1 MGFLKSFFGKAIA
14 GLGNLFGSEKMINFG
29 NKLQGKNVEEII
41 DEAGDDGPFDPATA
55 SIRQVEQQNKYL
67 ADMREAYMES
77 AESIEKACWAYVS
90 SQYDDLIKLAE
101 NTPEI
106 FADSSAAKELKKE
119 KNKAKKKISG
129 SIKDPIAR
137 RFSLDDW
144 ECRSIAE
151 MDSGNNKKSKF
162 KSFNKKVVREA
173 LDDLSLTVKEELQ
186 SQINSLHSILNDVC
200 EKKERSLNDMK
211 TYFDTVSEEDHIDQI
226 TLEYSCV
233 KPVLVYDSADMVLE
247 IL

>member
-1 MGFLKSFFGKAIA
+1 MGFLKSLFGKAIA
-14 GLGNLFGSEKMINFG
+14 GIGNVFGSEKMINFG

-41 DEAGDDGPFDPATA
+41 DEAGDDGPFDPDTA

-77 AESIEKACWAYVS
+77 AESIEKACWVYVS

-106 FADSSAAKELKKE
+106 FADSSAVKELKKE

-137 RFSLDDW
+137 RFSLDDR
-144 ECRSIAE
+144 ECRRIVE
-151 MDSGNNKKSKF
+151 MDSS
-162 KSFNKKVVREA
+162 
-173 LDDLSLTVKEELQ
+173 TVTEELQ

>member
-1 MGFLKSFFGKAIA
+1 MGFLKSLAGKAIA
-14 GLGNLFGSEKMINFG
+14 GFGNLFGNEKMINFG
-29 NKLQGKNVEEII
+29 NKLQGKNVEKII
-41 DEAGDDGPFDPATA
+41 DEAGDDGPFDPDTA
-55 SIRQVEQQNKYL
+55 SIIRVERLNKYL

-77 AESIEKACWAYVS
+77 AESIEKACWVYVS

-106 FADSSAAKELKKE
+106 FADSSAVKELKKE

-129 SIKDPIAR
+129 SIKEPIAR
-137 RFSLDDW
+137 RFSLDDR
-144 ECRSIAE
+144 ECRSIVE

-173 LDDLSLTVKEELQ
+173 LDDLSSTVTEELQ
-186 SQINSLHSILNDVC
+186 SQIDSLHSILNDVC

>member
-1 MGFLKSFFGKAIA
+1 
-14 GLGNLFGSEKMINFG
+14 
-29 NKLQGKNVEEII
+29 
-41 DEAGDDGPFDPATA
+41 
-55 SIRQVEQQNKYL
+55 
-67 ADMREAYMES
+67 
-77 AESIEKACWAYVS
+77 
-90 SQYDDLIKLAE
+90 
-101 NTPEI
+101 
-106 FADSSAAKELKKE
+106 
-119 KNKAKKKISG
+119 
-129 SIKDPIAR
+129 
-137 RFSLDDW
+137 
-144 ECRSIAE
+144 

-173 LDDLSLTVKEELQ
+173 LDDLSSTVTEELQ
-186 SQINSLHSILNDVC
+186 SQIDSLHSILNDVC

>member
-1 MGFLKSFFGKAIA
+1 MGFFKSLFGKAIA
-14 GLGNLFGSEKMINFG
+14 GIGNVFGNEKIIKFG
-29 NKLQGKNVEEII
+29 NKLQGKNIEEII
-41 DEAGDDGPFDPATA
+41 GRTGAKGPIDPATA
-55 SIRQVEQQNKYL
+55 PIIEVERLNKYL

-77 AESIEKACWAYVS
+77 AESIEKACWVYVS

-129 SIKDPIAR
+129 SIKAPIAR
-137 RFSLDDW
+137 RFSLDDL
-144 ECRSIAE
+144 ECRRIAE
-151 MDSGNNKKSKF
+151 MDSGNNKKSKL

-173 LDDLSLTVKEELQ
+173 LDDLSSTVTEELQ

>member
-1 MGFLKSFFGKAIA
+1 MGFFKSLFGKAIA
-14 GLGNLFGSEKMINFG
+14 GIGNVFGNEKMINFG

-41 DEAGDDGPFDPATA
+41 DEAGDDGPFDPDTA
-55 SIRQVEQQNKYL
+55 SKRQVEQQNKYL

-77 AESIEKACWAYVS
+77 AESIEKACWAYIS

-137 RFSLDDW
+137 RFSIDDL
-144 ECRSIAE
+144 ECRRIAE

-173 LDDLSLTVKEELQ
+173 LDDLSSTVTEELQ
-186 SQINSLHSILNDVC
+186 SQIDSLHSILNDVC
-200 EKKERSLNDMK
+200 EKKERTLTDMK